1 MYPKIGLLGGGQLG
15 QMLCEA
21 ANPLGISVTIL
32 DAPASP
38 AKQVNA
44 KVPHVDG
51 SFTSREKILELAKQ
65 VDILTVEIEHV
76 DTEVLEEIAE
86 KGVQVD
92 GKRKSVQIQPS
103 WRTIRVIQDKYA
115 QKDHL
120 VKAGVNV
127 AESRAVESNA
137 AALREVGNKFGYPFM
152 LKARRDAYDGRGN
165 FPVKSEAEIEEALDA
180 LKGRGLYVEKWA
192 DFRLELAVMVVKT
205 EDEPTEN
212 GKACIAYPAVETIH
226 EDSICKLVYLPP
238 RNVEEKFQKQAQ
250 DLARKAVGS
259 LWGRGVFGV
268 ELFLMRDGK

>member
-1 MYPKIGLLGGGQLG
+1 M
-15 QMLCEA
+15 
-21 ANPLGISVTIL
+21 
-32 DAPASP
+32 
-38 AKQVNA
+38 
-44 KVPHVDG
+44 
-51 SFTSREKILELAKQ
+51 
-65 VDILTVEIEHV
+65 